1 MLADKVY
8 PEVKEFP
15 KQEWGDYVDWE
26 GEGEKED
33 WEGEENEV
41 EEEGGQGGWDKEGK
55 GHGKTFD
62 DVNPGYLGSAGR
74 KDPKYQLWFWYAD
87 SDRPLWEK
95 EEDGGEGWRAPD
107 WVEDDDGKG
116 YVIVITDEYGK
127 GYVIIITDEKGKGY
141 VIIITV
147 LVIISNR

>member
-26 GEGEKED
+26 GEGEEED

-41 EEEGGQGGWDKEGK
+41 EEEGGKGSWDKEGK

-74 KDPKYQLWFWYAD
+74 KDPKYQLWFWHAD

-95 EEDGGEGWRAPD
+95 EEDGGERWRAPD
-107 WVEDDDGKG
+107 WVEEDDGKG
-116 YVIVITDEYGK
+116 YVIITDEDDK
-127 GYVIIITDEKGKGY
+127 GYVIITDEDDKGY